1 MGRGGRAILA
11 GLAALALYAA
21 PARAVDSPT
30 PWDGVNPFV
39 CELQFAGFGTA
50 VPHPEADPYCV
61 EFDKRRQN
69 VSELGVV
76 QFLSLEPARVAA
88 ASPKCFYFQSDH
100 WRGSL
105 VQGDPSTKT
114 YEWDGHYFFDKA
126 SGEGGVW
133 VTNFNFNG
141 QTQDPGQ
148 VPGMPPEYGR
158 YFGPGTGGFRTRN
171 SVPADPQCAERAARE
186 RDRIYAGTG
195 AAPSRCLTPAG
206 GVSTRGVGP
215 VRLGQTEAQVRRALG
230 PPETVKRGFL
240 RYCVQGGG
248 SYEVGQ
254 SEDRSGDLG
263 EGGDER
269 TVMVL
274 STSKRFRHKR
284 VGPGTSK
291 RTFRRRLKHSRRLFR
306 MGKTQVYLAR
316 TRSRVLFGVRGR
328 RVTFVA
334 VRDRKVAPD
343 KGRVA
348 SFLRRAG

>member
-1 MGRGGRAILA
+1 MGRVLLVA
-11 GLAALALYAA
+11 LAALALYAA
-21 PARAVDSPT
+21 PSGAADAPT
-30 PWDGVNPFV
+30 PWDGVNPFA
-39 CELQFAGFGTA
+39 CELQFAGYGTA

-76 QFLSLEPARVAA
+76 QFLSLEPARVAS

-105 VQGDPSTKT
+105 VQGDPTTKT

-126 SGEGGVW
+126 SGDGGVW

-158 YFGPGTGGFRTRN
+158 FFGPGTGGLITHN
-171 SVPADPQCAERAARE
+171 SVPADPQCVERAARE
-186 RDRIYAGTG
+186 RNRIYARTG
-195 AAPSRCLTPAG
+195 AAPSRCIVPGG
-206 GVSTRGVGP
+206 GVSTRGLGP

-230 PPETVKRGFL
+230 PPESVKRGFL

-269 TVMVL
+269 TVMLL

-291 RTFRRRLKHSRRLFR
+291 GAFRRRLRHSRRLFR
-306 MGKTQVYLAR
+306 MGKTRVYLAR
-316 TRSRVLFGVRGR
+316 KRSRVLFGVRGS

-334 VRDRKVAPD
+334 VRDRKAARD